1 MVNYS
6 KMASEIIA
14 CVGGKENIRD
24 LFHCA
29 TRLRFSLVDES
40 RQIRKRSKRLM
51 VYGVVPARSGS
62 CKLSSGRLF
71 QMFML
76 RSVTRPALLPKLP

>member
-1 MVNYS
+1 MANYS

-40 RQIRKRSKRLM
+40 KADQEKIKKIDGSKRF
-51 VYGVVPARSGS
+51 VENQP
-62 CKLSSGRLF
+62 GRERRGRGNSDKHL
-71 QMFML
+71 
-76 RSVTRPALLPKLP
+76 VAEV